1 MLRWKW
7 VRNGSFF
14 YDAYDNNDAAFAAVA
29 DNRLS
34 LVNMDGTDNPEYTNS
49 IATTTLN
56 QTD

>member
-1 MLRWKW
+1 MSQKW
-7 VRNGSFF
+7 LIF
-14 YDAYDNNDAAFAAVA
+14 YDVYDNNDAAFAAVA